1 MVDGR
6 EAYERLRRWG
16 EELGSVA
23 LLTDIDGTLAPI
35 VPTPDMS
42 EISDEIRDSLER
54 LSKECLLVAAVSG
67 RKTEDALGL
76 LRLDRETLHDERPDG
91 AGEDGGQDPDADRR
105 ER

>member
-6 EAYERLRRWG
+6 EAYERLRIWG
-16 EELGSVA
+16 EEPGSVA

-42 EISDEIRDSLER
+42 EISDEIRDSLQR
-54 LSKECLLVAAVSG
+54 LSRECLLVAAISG

-76 LRLDRETLHDERPDG
+76 LGSKMSFTSATTVSRSCATARSR
-91 AGEDGGQDPDADRR
+91 
-105 ER
+105 